1 MNLVRLT
8 LLLFVA
14 LVASP
19 VTASVYAQGGKTAT
33 PAASKP
39 GLSKADA
46 ASRRARWNKLSKEE
60 QAELLSR
67 HKRLQSLAPEE
78 RAKLES
84 RAKRVQREMAE
95 IEASLSEEELAA
107 LNKLGRKDRQ
117 GALRKLVAERASVA
131 AAMVRT
137 KMTPQERA
145 RIEAARP
152 EERAEMLRVLRK
164 RELDQLSERLIELGK
179 ELGFSAQRLQELSER
194 PRHEQRKAIVTRL
207 RRRLESDVAENGLP
221 EKMTEKRW
229 ERICSQEDMGFLRS
243 VERIRSR
250 HPKFGLTAK
259 QWERR
264 LRRGGSIATRLE
276 SLMTPS
282 DRLRER
288 SPNASESSLRR
299 RMTLDRRHRIEQ
311 LIGRECRLHPG
322 VIQRLESLSSQEF
335 LPAVMAAKK
344 LIEEGADV
352 GGGLNRWLDGRQRRR
367 EGKKR

>member
-1 MNLVRLT
+1 MNFVRLI
-8 LLLFVA
+8 LLLCLA
-14 LVASP
+14 LVGSP
-19 VTASVYAQGGKTAT
+19 LTAAVHAQGGKA
-33 PAASKP
+33 PSSGAAES

-46 ASRRARWNKLSKEE
+46 ASRRARWNRLSKEE

-67 HKRLQSLAPEE
+67 HKRLQSLSPKE

-107 LNKLGRKDRQ
+107 LNKLGRKGRQ
-117 GALRKLVAERASVA
+117 SALRKLVAERASVA

-145 RIEAARP
+145 RVEAARP

-164 RELDQLSERLIELGK
+164 RELDDLSERLIDLGR
-179 ELGFSAQRLQELSER
+179 ELGFSAQKLQELSER
-194 PRHEQRKAIVTRL
+194 PRHEQRTAIVSRL
-207 RRRLESDVAENGLP
+207 RRRLESEVAEKGLP

-229 ERICSQEDMGFLRS
+229 ERICSQEDMSFLRS

-250 HPKFGLTAK
+250 HPEFGLTAE

-264 LRRGGSIATRLE
+264 LRRRRSLAARLE

-282 DRLRER
+282 DRQRER

-322 VIQRLESLSSQEF
+322 VINRLESLGPQEF
-335 LPAVMAAKK
+335 LSAVTVASK

-352 GGGLNRWLDGRQRRR
+352 GGGLSRWLDGRQRRR